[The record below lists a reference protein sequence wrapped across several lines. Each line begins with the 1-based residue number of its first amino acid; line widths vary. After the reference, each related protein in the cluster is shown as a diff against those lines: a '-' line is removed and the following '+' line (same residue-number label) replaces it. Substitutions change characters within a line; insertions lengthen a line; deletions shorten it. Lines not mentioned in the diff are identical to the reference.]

1 MMAALDV
8 SVRRA
13 GLSAEEAKRVKA
25 VIERYELPNRLPG
38 EISLASI
45 LSTVFADKKFVDG
58 RIRFV
63 VSPQLGE
70 AVLADNIVQADLEL
84 ALDSIR

>member
-1 MMAALDV
+1 
-8 SVRRA
+8 
-13 GLSAEEAKRVKA
+13 
-25 VIERYELPNRLPG
+25 LPNRLPG
-38 EISLASI
+38 EISLAAI